1 MIKNYFKTV
10 SILGMLILGLSG
22 CEKDA
27 ETILSIKK
35 PVPVS
40 VKISE
45 SASVKINSV
54 PITPPINP
62 VPVTPP
68 KKKQISG
75 Y

>member
-1 MIKNYFKTV
+1 MIKNYFKKV

-22 CEKDA
+22 CEKDP

-45 SASVKINSV
+45 SASVKINSAPV
-54 PITPPINP
+54 TPTIIS
-62 VPVTPP
+62 VPVTSP
-68 KKKQISG
+68 KKKQIQD
-75 Y
+75 